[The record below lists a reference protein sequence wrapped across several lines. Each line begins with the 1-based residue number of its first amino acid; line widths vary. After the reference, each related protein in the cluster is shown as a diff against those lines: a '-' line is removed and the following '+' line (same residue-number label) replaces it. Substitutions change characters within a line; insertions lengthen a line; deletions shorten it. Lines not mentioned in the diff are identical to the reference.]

1 MSVTEVLMGAGSWGL
16 NWRTDKQGRPTIPF
30 SIRSQIL
37 PNDHI
42 VIGPRGLVETL
53 DNHADRL
60 AAVKAARGYR
70 GRIVAYDD
78 TTLSGH
84 GLASWLGYPTGEGPW
99 SDARIRNAS
108 ATSPSDWITDVLG
121 SGVNG
126 ITKGTVSGGTS
137 FAGRTSPLANYLS
150 IVQWVA
156 ERTDT
161 EWYINADG
169 TLDMAGSTTLFPTP
183 SATDATV
190 ITRKASGDEGGLSGV
205 EAVELSRPRDSSNVF
220 SRAVVLHSAT
230 AKQIKY
236 ATSTQTPEGVR
247 WKDAA
252 GNTPEDWSV
261 ALVAPREGADVADAF
276 ADRAVARGSVV
287 PSEVRLTSRTHNVT
301 AEVRPGDRVYVYDLD
316 AGLTNSANQITW
328 QGEVITPLQM
338 RVNALTWPITADM
351 GVYLVLDGDDWYD
364 VSEYVQYE
372 EPFVAWEVTVSGRK
386 TNRAP
391 ISEDLVV
398 FGPNA
403 RQARQALI
411 GSRETDDDIGGW
423 TPTWT
428 NLAVGTGGS
437 AANVG
442 EYGVVGGVMRL
453 RARATLGTGG
463 GAGVSGV
470 ITLDIPTGWKVD
482 LKAIGRSVLGPCLVQ
497 AAGTRYQGFVDN
509 NGLASGSVRVVMP
522 NVASTYPTLTDTS
535 ATVPAT
541 FTAGDWVDIDID
553 IPVEES

>member
-1 MSVTEVLMGAGSWGL
+1 MSVTEVLMGAGEWSL
-16 NWRTDKQGRPTIPF
+16 AWRTDNNGRPVIPF

-37 PNDHI
+37 ANDHI
-42 VIGPRGLVETL
+42 VIGPRGLTETL

-60 AAVKAARGYR
+60 AAVKDARGYR
-70 GRIVAYDD
+70 GRIVTYDD
-78 TTLSGH
+78 VSLSGH

-121 SGVNG
+121 SGING

-156 ERTDT
+156 ENADT

-190 ITRKASGDEGGLSGV
+190 ITRKPSGDEGGLSGV
-205 EAVELSRPRDSSNVF
+205 EAVDLSRPRDSFNVF
-220 SRAVVLHSAT
+220 SRAVVFHSAS
-230 AKQIKY
+230 ARQIKY

-391 ISEDLVV
+391 ISEDLVT
-398 FGPNA
+398 FGPAA

-411 GSRETDDDIGGW
+411 GSRLTEDDLGGW
-423 TPTWT
+423 TPTIGNWST
-428 NLAVGTGGS
+428 GTGGS
-437 AANVG
+437 ASTTGAITITPAGMVMEVTTVVG
-442 EYGVVGGVMRL
+442 TTGAGRGASGNPTVDLPDGYQLTFLAGATVDHYGTFRGVAGGAEFTGVVEGVVTNPERV
-453 RARATLGTGG
+453 R
-463 GAGVSGV
+463 
-470 ITLDIPTGWKVD
+470 I
-482 LKAIGRSVLGPCLVQ
+482 
-497 AAGTRYQGFVDN
+497 RYLN
-509 NGLASGSVRVVMP
+509 AS
-522 NVASTYPTLTDTS
+522 A
-535 ATVPAT
+535 VPASMSSSLPAVWGT
-541 FTAGDWVDIDID
+541 NDSLSFRVIV
-553 IPVEES
+553 PVEEV

>member
-1 MSVTEVLMGAGSWGL
+1 MITEVLMGAGEWSL
-16 NWRTDKQGRPTIPF
+16 AWRTDAQGRPALPF
-30 SIRSQIL
+30 SIRSQIQA
-37 PNDHI
+37 NDHI
-42 VIGPRGLVETL
+42 VIGPKGLVETL
-53 DNHADRL
+53 DNHADRI
-60 AAVKAARGYR
+60 AAVTAARGYR
-70 GRIVAYDD
+70 ARIVAYDD
-78 TTLSGH
+78 VSLSGH
-84 GLASWLGYPTGEGPW
+84 GLASWLGYPDGSGPW
-99 SDARIRNAS
+99 SDTRIRN
-108 ATSPSDWITDVLG
+108 TSSTSTSDWITDVLG

-137 FAGRTSPLANYLS
+137 FAGRTSPLSNYLS

-161 EWYINADG
+161 EWCINADG
-169 TLDMAGSTTLFPTP
+169 TLDMAPSATLFPTP
-183 SATDATV
+183 SATAATV
-190 ITRKASGDEGGLSGV
+190 ITRKPSGDEGGLSGV
-205 EAVELSRPRDSSNVF
+205 EAVELIRPRDASNVF
-220 SRAVVLHSAT
+220 SRAVVFHSAT

-287 PSEVRLTSRTHNVT
+287 PAEVRLTSRTHNVT
-301 AEVRPGDRVYVYDLD
+301 AEVRPGDRVWVYDLD
-316 AGLTNSANQITW
+316 AGLTDSANQITW

-338 RVNALTWPITADM
+338 RVNALSWPVTSDL
-351 GVYLVLDGDDWYD
+351 GVYLVLDGDEWYD
-364 VSEYVQYE
+364 VSEYVAYE
-372 EPFVAWEVTVSGRK
+372 EPFVTWEVTVSGRK
-386 TNRAP
+386 TNRSP

-398 FGPNA
+398 FGPQA
-403 RQARQALI
+403 RQARAALT
-411 GSRETDDDIGGW
+411 GGRDTDDDLGGW

-442 EYGVVGGVMRL
+442 EFVVVGGVMRL
-453 RARATLGTGG
+453 RARATLGTS
-463 GAGVSGV
+463 GASVSGV

-482 LKAIGRSVLGPCLVQ
+482 LKALGRSLLGDCLVQ
-497 AAGTRYQGFVDN
+497 AAGTVYACKVDN
-509 NGLASGSVRVVMP
+509 AGLTSGSVRVV
-522 NVASTYPTLTDTS
+522 VEKVSSTYPTLTNTS

-541 FTAGDWVDIDID
+541 FKAGDWVDIDID
-553 IPVEES
+553 IPVEEV